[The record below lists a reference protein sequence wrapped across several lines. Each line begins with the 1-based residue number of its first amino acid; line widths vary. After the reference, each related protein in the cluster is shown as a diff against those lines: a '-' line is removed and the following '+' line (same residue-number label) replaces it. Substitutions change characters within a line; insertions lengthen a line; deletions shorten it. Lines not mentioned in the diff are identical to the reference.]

1 MCFSKATH
9 SSFWSI
15 STAAAVAAAVVAAVD
30 AADAVAAVAVAAVA
44 VDAAVAAD
52 NVDAAFNFKT
62 PFEIPAI
69 LLLLFPRKKV
79 YLSQVAD

>member
-15 STAAAVAAAVVAAVD
+15 STAAA
-30 AADAVAAVAVAAVA
+30 
-44 VDAAVAAD
+44 AVAAD

-62 PFEIPAI
+62 PFKNSRH
-69 LLLLFPRKKV
+69 F
-79 YLSQVAD
+79 

>member
-15 STAAAVAAAVVAAVD
+15 STAAAVAAD
-30 AADAVAAVAVAAVA
+30 
-44 VDAAVAAD
+44 D

-69 LLLLFPRKKV
+69 LLPLFPRKKV